1 MEKRMTIF
9 DIDEAILNLV
19 DEETGE
25 VVDIEALEALEME
38 RDKKVSNIACW
49 IKQLDAE
56 AEAIKAEK
64 KKLADRQTAKENK
77 AKALREFLARVL
89 NGEKFED
96 ARCKVSYRRS
106 ESVEVADDIDYNY
119 IPDEY
124 IKVTK
129 AIDKTAIKTAIK
141 AGHAYKGV
149 QLVQNTSI
157 QVK

>member
-1 MEKRMTIF
+1 M
-9 DIDEAILNLV
+9 
-19 DEETGE
+19 
-25 VVDIEALEALEME
+25 
-38 RDKKVSNIACW
+38 
-49 IKQLDAE
+49 
-56 AEAIKAEK
+56 
-64 KKLADRQTAKENK
+64 
-77 AKALREFLARVL
+77 

-96 ARCKVSYRRS
+96 SRCKVSYRRS
-106 ESVEVADDIDYNY
+106 ESVEVAEDIDFNY

>member
-1 MEKRMTIF
+1 MTIF
-9 DIDEAILNLV
+9 DIDEAILKLV

-64 KKLADRQTAKENK
+64 KKLADRQSAKENK
-77 AKALREFLARVL
+77 AKALRAFLARVL

-106 ESVEVADDIDYNY
+106 ESVEVAEDLDFNY

-124 IKVTK
+124 IKVAK
-129 AIDKTAIKTAIK
+129 SIDKTAIKDSIK
-141 AGHAYKGV
+141 AGHTYKGV
-149 QLVQNTSI
+149 QLVQNTSVI
-157 QVK
+157 VK

>member
-1 MEKRMTIF
+1 MTIF

-38 RDKKVSNIACW
+38 RDRKVSNIACW

-77 AKALREFLARVL
+77 SKALRLL
-89 NGEKFED
+89 KQLT
-96 ARCKVSYRRS
+96 RRLS
-106 ESVEVADDIDYNY
+106 KRLSRRGTH
-119 IPDEY
+119 
-124 IKVTK
+124 TK
-129 AIDKTAIKTAIK
+129 AFSWFRT
-141 AGHAYKGV
+141 HQYK
-149 QLVQNTSI
+149 LSDR
-157 QVK
+157 

>member
-1 MEKRMTIF
+1 MTIF

-38 RDKKVSNIACW
+38 RDRKVSNIACW

-77 AKALREFLARVL
+77 SKALREFLTRIL

-96 ARCKVSYRRS
+96 SRCKVSYRRS
-106 ESVEVADDIDYNY
+106 ESVEVADDIDFNY

-141 AGHAYKGV
+141 AGHTYKGV

>member
-64 KKLADRQTAKENK
+64 KNGTLTEDDLK
-77 AKALREFLARVL
+77 AA
-89 NGEKFED
+89 EKD
-96 ARCKVSYRRS
+96 VQDLTDKYCKTIDTM
-106 ESVEVADDIDYNY
+106 VADKEKEIM
-119 IPDEY
+119 
-124 IKVTK
+124 
-129 AIDKTAIKTAIK
+129 
-141 AGHAYKGV
+141 
-149 QLVQNTSI
+149 SI
-157 QVK
+157 

>member
-1 MEKRMTIF
+1 MTIF

-25 VVDIEALEALEME
+25 IVDIEALEALEME
-38 RDKKVSNIACW
+38 RDRKVSNIACW

-77 AKALREFLARVL
+77 SKALREFLTRIL

-96 ARCKVSYRRS
+96 SRCKVSYRRS
-106 ESVEVADDIDYNY
+106 ESVEVAEDIDFNY

-129 AIDKTAIKTAIK
+129 AIDKTAIK

>member
-1 MEKRMTIF
+1 MTIF
-9 DIDEAILNLV
+9 DIDEAILKLV

-77 AKALREFLARVL
+77 AKQLREFLARVL
-89 NGEKFED
+89 NGEKYED

-106 ESVEVADDIDYNY
+106 ESVEVSEDIDYNY
-119 IPDEY
+119 IPAEY
-124 IKVTK
+124 VKTVQS
-129 AIDKTAIKTAIK
+129 IDKTAIKTAIK
-141 AGHAYKGV
+141 AGHTFKGV
-149 QLVQNTSI
+149 QLVQNTSVQI
-157 QVK
+157 K

>member
-1 MEKRMTIF
+1 MTIF

-38 RDKKVSNIACW
+38 RDRKVSNIACW

-77 AKALREFLARVL
+77 SKALREFLTRIL

-96 ARCKVSYRRS
+96 SRCKVSYRRS
-106 ESVEVADDIDYNY
+106 ESVEVADDIDFNH

-129 AIDKTAIKTAIK
+129 VIDKTAIKTAIK
-141 AGHAYKGV
+141 AGHTYKGV

>member
-1 MEKRMTIF
+1 MTIF

-25 VVDIEALEALEME
+25 IVDIEALEALEME
-38 RDKKVSNIACW
+38 RDRKVSNIACW

-77 AKALREFLARVL
+77 AKALREFLARIL

-96 ARCKVSYRRS
+96 SRCKISYRRS
-106 ESVEVADDIDYNY
+106 ESVEVADDIDFNF

-129 AIDKTAIKTAIK
+129 AIDKMAIKTAIK
-141 AGHAYKGV
+141 AGHEYKGV

>member
-106 ESVEVADDIDYNY
+106 ESVEVADDIDFNY

-124 IKVTK
+124 IKVTR

-141 AGHAYKGV
+141 AGHEYKGV
-149 QLVQNTSI
+149 QLIQNTSI

>member
-1 MEKRMTIF
+1 MTIF
-9 DIDEAILNLV
+9 DIDEAILKLV

-77 AKALREFLARVL
+77 AKALREFLVRVL
-89 NGEKFED
+89 NGEKYED
-96 ARCKVSYRRS
+96 SRCKVSYRRS
-106 ESVEVADDIDYNY
+106 ESVEVAEDIDYNN
-119 IPDEY
+119 IPDDY
-124 IKVTK
+124 VKVVRS
-129 AIDKTAIKTAIK
+129 IDKTAIKTAIK
-141 AGHAYKGV
+141 AGHTFKGV